1 MSRAVKKTVRAAKGR
16 GTLAILMLLLAG
28 SAIIRVMSSAD
39 MVMAE
44 ARDAFAGQEETA
56 ARSEPVGGTPAPA
69 ELDAILQAFE
79 QREKRISTQEEQI
92 EKRLKALQIADEK
105 INERLA
111 ELKAAEEEL
120 RSTLALASTAAE
132 DDLAR
137 LTTVDENLKPKTASA
152 LFEEMA
158 PEFAAG
164 FLGRMRPDSAAA
176 VMAGMKP
183 ESAYSISAI
192 LAGRNANVP
201 KE

>member
-1 MSRAVKKTVRAAKGR
+1 MTSTSKKARRAARSR
-16 GTLAILMLLLAG
+16 GTLGILVLLLAA
-28 SAIIRVMSSAD
+28 SAFVRVLGSAD

-44 ARDAFAGQEETA
+44 ARDALAGHEETA
-56 ARSEPVGGTPAPA
+56 ARAEPVRGTPAPA
-69 ELDAILQAFE
+69 ELDAMLRAFE
-79 QREKRISTQEEQI
+79 EREARIRSQEEQI

-111 ELKAAEEEL
+111 ELKATEQEL

-137 LTTVDENLKPKTASA
+137 LTTVYENMKPKTAAA
-152 LFEEMA
+152 LFEAMA

-164 FLGRMRPDSAAA
+164 FLGRMRPEAAAA
-176 VMAGMKP
+176 VMAGMTP

-192 LAGRNANVP
+192 LAGRNADVP